1 MRALRWLGLA
11 ALFHLVIEAKAVAAT
26 GDFASSPIETN
37 VVEKWSPK
45 ISSCETTP
53 CPFSAGV
60 RRAEAGHHHHVAGPY
75 LLRYAQEA
83 SWREDHRWK

>member
-1 MRALRWLGLA
+1 MVSENIIVRND
-11 ALFHLVIEAKAVAAT
+11 AVS
-26 GDFASSPIETN
+26 F
-37 VVEKWSPK
+37 
-45 ISSCETTP
+45 
-53 CPFSAGV
+53 FSRV